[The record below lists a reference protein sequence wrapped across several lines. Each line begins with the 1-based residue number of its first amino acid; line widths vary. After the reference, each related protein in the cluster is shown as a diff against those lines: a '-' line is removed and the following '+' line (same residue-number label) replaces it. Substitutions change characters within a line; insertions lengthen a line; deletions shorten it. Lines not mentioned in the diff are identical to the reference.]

1 MNTLALE
8 WKEVPEK
15 ELGTELRKKAKMTY
29 LKTACFCEEVPEER
43 MQTCN
48 IVNHQKQGIREG
60 SMLHF
65 DRLLGASAMLPI
77 SDNPGGAMGA
87 EGGRKDG
94 FNALIISTGL
104 SLADGNVL
112 LSFDE

>member
-1 MNTLALE
+1 
-8 WKEVPEK
+8 
-15 ELGTELRKKAKMTY
+15 
-29 LKTACFCEEVPEER
+29 
-43 MQTCN
+43 
-48 IVNHQKQGIREG
+48 
-60 SMLHF
+60 MLHF

>member
-1 MNTLALE
+1 
-8 WKEVPEK
+8 
-15 ELGTELRKKAKMTY
+15 MTY
-29 LKTACFCEEVPEER
+29 LKTVCFCEEVLEER

-65 DRLLGASAMLPI
+65 DRLLGASAMLPS
-77 SDNPGGAMGA
+77 SDNSGGAMGA

-104 SLADGNVL
+104 SLADGNAL